1 MAVVFKTFLPFH
13 WTSSGDDDVHGEDHD
28 DGQSGCRGDD
38 DDDRSGAAVAEVRS
52 GGGGAAG
59 VRGGALEV
67 RGGDGGAPEAVG
79 DSGAPEAVD
88 DGGGDDVHL
97 HPNSGQG
104 GFQTGDFRD
113 VAATFWMFYF
123 F

>member
-13 WTSSGDDDVHGEDHD
+13 CTSSDDDDVHGEDHD

-67 RGGDGGAPEAVG
+67 RDGDGGAPEAVG
-79 DSGAPEAVD
+79 D
-88 DGGGDDVHL
+88 GGGDNVHL

-113 VAATFWMFYF
+113 VAATF
-123 F
+123 